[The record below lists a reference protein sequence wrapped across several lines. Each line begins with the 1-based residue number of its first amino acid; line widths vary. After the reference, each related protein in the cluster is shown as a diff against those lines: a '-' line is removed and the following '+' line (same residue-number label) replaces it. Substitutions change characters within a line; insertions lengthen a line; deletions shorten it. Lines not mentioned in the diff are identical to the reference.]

1 MHSESAQILQ
11 MIGQSPTEMKG
22 KEEEGAEVDLLGGA
36 GFPGMQVSPFL
47 GIPGSMGPGAN
58 FLMMQD
64 LDHKAGFTDLPHSLS
79 Q

>member
-11 MIGQSPTEMKG
+11 MIGQSPTEMKS
-22 KEEEGAEVDLLGGA
+22 KEEAAEVDLLGGA

-47 GIPGSMGPGAN
+47 GIPGSMGPGSN
-58 FLMMQD
+58 FFMMQD
-64 LDHKAGFTDLPHSLS
+64 LDRKAGFTDLPNSLS